1 MKKISLLFIMLFAA
15 CSFLFAKNDT
25 DSAKLLEQQIKEYA
39 KLMDSVNKALKYET
53 GKVLLPA
60 GIASMNIVKG
70 FKYLNKEQSTYVV
83 EELWGNLPQEGLQ
96 GMLFPQDSDPF
107 ADSSYAYIIS
117 YNPMGFVKDK
127 DAKTIDYDD
136 LMKGMKKDD
145 EEENK
150 QRVAAGLS
158 SLNMVGWAAKPFY
171 DEQKKVMH
179 WALELKAGDVDEN
192 TLNYK
197 IIMLGRKGVLTLNA
211 IASISQLN
219 KVKADVDKVLNAA
232 QFSEGNQYK
241 DFDSKVDDVAAWT
254 VGGLVAGKVLAKV
267 GFLAKFW
274 KFIMIGIVALG
285 GWFIKLFKKKK
296 EEQFVYEPTPAPP
309 VNDEPAAPQP

>member
-1 MKKISLLFIMLFAA
+1 MKKISLLFMLLFAA
-15 CSFLFAKNDT
+15 GSFLFAKNDT
-25 DSAKLLEQQIKEYA
+25 DSTKLLEQQIKEYA

-83 EELWGNLPQEGLQ
+83 EKLWGNLPQEGLQ
-96 GMLFPQDSDPF
+96 GMLFPEDSDPF

-150 QRVAAGLS
+150 QRNAMGLS
-158 SLNMVGWAAKPFY
+158 SLHMLGWAAKPFY

-179 WALELKAGDVDEN
+179 WALELKADDADEN

-197 IIMLGRKGVLTLNA
+197 IIMLGRKGILTMNA
-211 IASISQLN
+211 IASMSQLD
-219 KVKADVDKVLNAA
+219 KVKGDVDKVLNVA
-232 QFSEGNQYK
+232 QFNEGSQYK
-241 DFDSKVDDVAAWT
+241 NFDSKVDDVAAWT

-285 GWFIKLFKKKK
+285 GWFVKLFKKKK
-296 EEQFVYEPTPAPP
+296 EEQFVYEPTPAS
-309 VNDEPAAPQP
+309 PANEELTPPQP

>member
-1 MKKISLLFIMLFAA
+1 MKKIFLLFIMLFAA
-15 CSFLFAKNDT
+15 SSLLFAKNDT
-25 DSAKLLEQQIKEYA
+25 DSTKVLLEQIQQYA
-39 KLMDSVNKALKYET
+39 KLMDSVNKVLKYET
-53 GKVLLPA
+53 GKVSLPA
-60 GIASMNIVKG
+60 GIASLNIVKG
-70 FKYLNKEQSTYVV
+70 FKYLGKEQSKYVV

-96 GMLFPQDSDPF
+96 GMLFPGNSGPF
-107 ADSSYAYIIS
+107 ADSSYGYIIT
-117 YNPMGFVKDK
+117 YKEMGFVKDK

-150 QRVAAGLS
+150 KRIAAGVQPLY
-158 SLNMVGWAAKPFY
+158 MVGWAAKPFY
-171 DEQKKVMH
+171 DEEKKVMH
-179 WALELKAGDVDEN
+179 WATELRTEAAEN
-192 TLNYK
+192 TLNYQ
-197 IIMLGRKGVLTLNA
+197 IIMLGRKGILTMNA

-232 QFSEGNQYK
+232 QFNEGNQYK
-241 DFDSKVDDVAAWT
+241 NFDSKVDNVAAWT

-274 KFIMIGIVALG
+274 KFIVMGFAALG
-285 GWFIKLFKKKK
+285 GWFVKLFKKKK

-309 VNDEPAAPQP
+309 ANDEPVAPQP